1 MTRPAQ
7 PFGVEAES
15 EDSWVQ
21 LFAFTLDKQ
30 EYAIDL
36 MRIEEILRVPEIVR
50 DPGAPP
56 FAGGVISLR
65 GAVIPVVDL
74 RKWLNLE
81 PAGIDSKC
89 LICRVGRRHVG
100 VLVDSVRE
108 AFRIRRSHLRPL
120 PGMMVPGKIPW
131 VIGVCGLPE
140 RPCLLLNL
148 KAFLRVEN
156 RSSPASTSL
165 TG

>member
-7 PFGVEAES
+7 PSGVEAPS
-15 EDSWVQ
+15 EDAWVQ

-36 MRIEEILRVPEIVR
+36 MRIEEILKAPEIVR
-50 DPGAPP
+50 VPGAPP
-56 FAGGVISLR
+56 FAGGVISLP
-65 GAVIPVVDL
+65 GAVIPVIDI

-81 PAGIDSKC
+81 PAGTASKC
-89 LICRVGRRHVG
+89 LICRVGRQRVG
-100 VLVDSVRE
+100 LLVDSVGR
-108 AFRIRRSHLRPL
+108 AFRVRRSHLKPL
-120 PGMMVPGKIPW
+120 PEMMVPGKIAW

-140 RPCLLLNL
+140 QPRLLLNL

-156 RSSPASTSL
+156 PSSQPSPST
-165 TG
+165 TA

>member
-7 PFGVEAES
+7 PSGVEADS

-21 LFAFTLDKQ
+21 LFAFTLDRQ

-36 MRIEEILRVPEIVR
+36 MRIEEILKVPGIVR
-50 DPGAPP
+50 VPGAPP

-81 PAGIDSKC
+81 PAGTGSKC
-89 LICRVGRRHVG
+89 LICRVGRQRVG
-100 VLVDSVRE
+100 VLVDGVQG
-108 AFRIRRSHLRPL
+108 AFRIRRSHLKPL
-120 PGMMVPGKIPW
+120 PGMMVPGKIAW

-140 RPCLLLNL
+140 QPRLLLNL
-148 KAFLRVEN
+148 KAFLRMEN
-156 RSSPASTSL
+156 PSSPQSTSL
-165 TG
+165 TA

>member
-21 LFAFTLDKQ
+21 LFAFTLDGQ

-36 MRIEEILRVPEIVR
+36 MRIEEILKVPEMVR
-50 DPGAPP
+50 VPGAPP

-81 PAGIDSKC
+81 AAATGSKC
-89 LICRVGRRHVG
+89 LICRVGKQRVG
-100 VLVDSVRE
+100 VLVDGVRG
-108 AFRIRRSHLRPL
+108 AFQVRRSHLKPL
-120 PGMMVPGKIPW
+120 PGMMVQ
-131 VIGVCGLPE
+131 VTST
-140 RPCLLLNL
+140 NL
-148 KAFLRVEN
+148 KR
-156 RSSPASTSL
+156 P
-165 TG
+165 

>member
-1 MTRPAQ
+1 MIRPAQ
-7 PFGVEAES
+7 PSGVEIES

-36 MRIEEILRVPEIVR
+36 MRIEEILKLPEIVR
-50 DPGAPP
+50 VPGAPP
-56 FAGGVISLR
+56 FAGGVMSLR

-81 PAGIDSKC
+81 PAGRDSKC
-89 LICRVGRRHVG
+89 LICRVGRRRVG
-100 VLVDSVRE
+100 MLVDGVQE
-108 AFRIRRSHLRPL
+108 AFRIRRSHLKPL
-120 PGMMVPGKIPW
+120 PGMMVPGKIAW
-131 VIGVCGLPE
+131 VVGVCGLPE
-140 RPCLLLNL
+140 RPRLLFNL

-156 RSSPASTSL
+156 PSSPASTSL
-165 TG
+165 TV

>member
-7 PFGVEAES
+7 PSGVEADS

-21 LFAFTLDKQ
+21 LFAFTLDRQ

-36 MRIEEILRVPEIVR
+36 MRIEEILKVPGIVR
-50 DPGAPP
+50 VPGAPP

-81 PAGIDSKC
+81 PAGTGSKC
-89 LICRVGRRHVG
+89 LICRVGRQRVG
-100 VLVDSVRE
+100 VLVDGVQG
-108 AFRIRRSHLRPL
+108 AFRIRRSHLKPL
-120 PGMMVPGKIPW
+120 PGMMVPGKIAW

-140 RPCLLLNL
+140 QPRLLLNL
-148 KAFLRVEN
+148 KAFLRVETP
-156 RSSPASTSL
+156 SSPASTSL
-165 TG
+165 TV